1 MKFVKIS
8 TLAVFPVITGK
19 AATFHLKSSAGIDE
33 NDSQFNSILFDL
45 LIPFYFYLKGKKD
58 GQFKPLI

>member
-33 NDSQFNSILFDL
+33 NDSQFKSFIWSFNPI
-45 LIPFYFYLKGKKD
+45 YFYLKGKKD
-58 GQFKPLI
+58 G